1 MNGKR
6 RQEKISVGDCA
17 NENSIDIKTIMKDDE
32 LVKEML

>member
-17 NENSIDIKTIMKDDE
+17 NENIKTVLLKDDE
-32 LVKEML
+32 LIKEML